1 MKHSWVSIDHDL
13 TLLFILTPQ
22 IREVRI
28 HIKWFGKK
36 KLFSIRIYQKSGH
49 FYVGSVNS
57 IIECTFNPLFI
68 SYPSDVCWAEI
79 KYRRTIYLLIN
90 EFGIKLSCW
99 SFDFRLVFFH
109 CLEIQ
114 KSRTSL
120 VTDKEGVLRKSGII
134 PNVERTFKY
143 L

>member
-1 MKHSWVSIDHDL
+1 MRNMKHSWVSIDHDL

-36 KLFSIRIYQKSGH
+36 KLFFIRIYQKSGH
-49 FYVGSVNS
+49 FYVGSVNY
-57 IIECTFNPLFI
+57 IIECTFNPHTLVTSVELKSRIEELYI
-68 SYPSDVCWAEI
+68 SWLMSLVLNSLAEV
-79 KYRRTIYLLIN
+79 LILGC
-90 EFGIKLSCW
+90 F
-99 SFDFRLVFFH
+99 FFH

-120 VTDKEGVLRKSGII
+120 VTDKDSRGCFAKKRDY
-134 PNVERTFKY
+134 P
-143 L
+143 

>member
-1 MKHSWVSIDHDL
+1 MRNMKHSRVSIGHDL

-36 KLFSIRIYQKSGH
+36 KLFFIRIYQKSGH

-68 SYPSDVCWAEI
+68 SYPCDVCWAEI
-79 KYRRTIYLLIN
+79 KNRRTIYLLIN

-99 SFDFRLVFFH
+99 SFDFSFFFH

-120 VTDKEGVLRKSGII
+120 VTDKESVAEKRDY
-134 PNVERTFKY
+134 P
-143 L
+143 